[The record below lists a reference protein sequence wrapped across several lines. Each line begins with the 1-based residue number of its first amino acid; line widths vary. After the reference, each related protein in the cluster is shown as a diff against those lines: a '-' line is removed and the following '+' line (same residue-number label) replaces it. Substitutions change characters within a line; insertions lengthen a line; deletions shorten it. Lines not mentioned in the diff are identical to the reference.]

1 MFLGSQEMFLDNQV
15 MLFGRQGSLL
25 GSRRVFHKPI
35 KILDY
40 YSKYILQEGKNQNT
54 IGEGQINS
62 T

>member
-1 MFLGSQEMFLDNQV
+1 